1 MRIASVSGSQ
11 PAVRFA
17 IASPSTHLALA
28 ALWAS
33 AVVIQYKTE
42 TGPCPTF
49 LLPGLHPGST
59 SHSLLLLLLSRK
71 PAMRVLRSLKFLLLA
86 SFVAIASG
94 AASPA
99 FRNLVL
105 HEQRQGIPDGFV
117 SKGAAPA
124 EQTLNLRIALVQGD
138 MAGLEKA
145 LFDVSTPGSELY
157 GQHLTKEE
165 VQCLP
170 LRLFMQ
176 LRTSPGRSLRQAV
189 LHLRRPC
196 ELVPLVARHL
206 RTDNLASR
214 RLACVH
220 NPREPGKRHL
230 RRRLPNVRA
239 LRDRQADGPDA
250 GVLHPDGAPGPFG
263 PCAPDNHVR
272 PLDLFFFDTS
282 SASTR
287 GLFLREPCLI
297 MTPAMASPLY
307 ARPSVHCFLLP

>member
-33 AVVIQYKTE
+33 AVVILYKTE

-59 SHSLLLLLLSRK
+59 SHSLLFLILFRK

-105 HEQRQGIPDGFV
+105 HEQRQGVPDGFV

-165 VQCLP
+165 V
-170 LRLFMQ
+170 
-176 LRTSPGRSLRQAV
+176 
-189 LHLRRPC
+189 
-196 ELVPLVARHL
+196 
-206 RTDNLASR
+206 
-214 RLACVH
+214 
-220 NPREPGKRHL
+220 K
-230 RRRLPNVRA
+230 
-239 LRDRQADGPDA
+239 
-250 GVLHPDGAPGPFG
+250 
-263 PCAPDNHVR
+263 
-272 PLDLFFFDTS
+272 
-282 SASTR
+282 
-287 GLFLREPCLI
+287 
-297 MTPAMASPLY
+297 
-307 ARPSVHCFLLP
+307 